1 MRAAR
6 VLPGW
11 SRNAAEPAA
20 GTNPAAASADIDEN
34 GLVCVGGLGRFM
46 CCCSRR
52 HRSTSGLLSC
62 TNRIHRVLHVQGGAD
77 DLTRLLIAALTASA
91 HANRAV
97 AAKAAALLAMRWQ
110 QPELLLL
117 VSGCSGHVERN
128 RPRADAAGFCTYWA
142 ELHLALSPSSS
153 ATRALLGRLVLK
165 TDERSSGSIEGEADA
180 GGAAVSDI
188 AAAAACCHTPIAC
201 AACCTCK
208 QELMT

>member
-1 MRAAR
+1 MPIAPWRRRPAVPAPPCGGAAEGITAALVWMRAAR

-97 AAKAAALLAMRWQ
+97 AAKAAAVLAMRWQ
-110 QPELLLL
+110 QPELLVV

-128 RPRADAAGFCTYWA
+128 RPRADAAGFCTWPA
-142 ELHLALSPSSS
+142 VPAV
-153 ATRALLGRLVLK
+153 RC
-165 TDERSSGSIEGEADA
+165 SGSRSGANDAAEG
-180 GGAAVSDI
+180 I
-188 AAAAACCHTPIAC
+188 AAALVWMRAART
-201 AACCTCK
+201 K
-208 QELMT
+208 RS

>member
-1 MRAAR
+1 
-6 VLPGW
+6 
-11 SRNAAEPAA
+11 
-20 GTNPAAASADIDEN
+20 
-34 GLVCVGGLGRFM
+34 M

-62 TNRIHRVLHVQGGAD
+62 TNRIHRVLHVQEGAD

-165 TDERSSGSIEGEADA
+165 ADERSSGSIEGEADA

-188 AAAAACCHTPIAC
+188 AAAAACCHAPIAC

>member
-1 MRAAR
+1 M
-6 VLPGW
+6 
-11 SRNAAEPAA
+11 
-20 GTNPAAASADIDEN
+20 
-34 GLVCVGGLGRFM
+34 
-46 CCCSRR
+46 
-52 HRSTSGLLSC
+52 
-62 TNRIHRVLHVQGGAD
+62 LHVQGGAD

-97 AAKAAALLAMRWQ
+97 AAKAAAVLAMRWQ
-110 QPELLLL
+110 QPELLVV

-188 AAAAACCHTPIAC
+188 AAAAACCHAPIAC